1 MARLPRDPAEAV
13 DALGIRAGDNV
24 LAVGPDH
31 GYVEALA
38 EAVGDEGSVNVQA
51 PPPELELPDGV
62 EVVEAPGADAKF
74 DTLVGWVG
82 VVPVHGVRE
91 LSAHVVDSGVVWLV
105 LPKVDRDE
113 RAPVTEGDVKK
124 AMLSSGWKEERVIP
138 LSTDAF
144 AARFRRRR

>member
-1 MARLPRDPAEAV
+1 MARLPRNPSEAV
-13 DALGIRAGDNV
+13 DALGIRRGAKV

-38 EAVGDEGSVNVQA
+38 EAVGEEGDLTVQA
-51 PPPELELPDGV
+51 PPPELEIPEGV
-62 EVVEAPGADAKF
+62 AVIDSPNADAKF

-91 LSAHVVDSGVVWLV
+91 LGEHVTDDGVLWLV
-105 LPKVDRDE
+105 LPKVDREE
-113 RAPVTEGDVKK
+113 RAPVTEGGVKR
-124 AMLSSGWKEERVIP
+124 AMLSAGWREERVVP
-138 LSTDAF
+138 LATDAI